1 MAPNTSTENPYNL
14 FSLLQAGDFVAKTTF
29 AVMVIMS
36 LATWYVVLTK
46 LWDQRRLRKQYREIE
61 KGFWTAGSLKEGA
74 AKLTGK
80 DNAFKMLVEDGM
92 RAAHH
97 HEGRL
102 TDQIPLHEWIAV
114 SLQRSVDSVTS
125 RLQSGM
131 AVLATT
137 GSVAP
142 FVGLMGT
149 VYGIFNALIRITLA
163 GQANITETAGPIGEA
178 LIMTFIGLLV
188 AVPAVIFY
196 NWLLRR
202 NKDIQEKLRYFAAD
216 LHAYLVSG
224 ARVDTGVASGA
235 PARPAAASGAAVR
248 K

>member
-1 MAPNTSTENPYNL
+1 
-14 FSLLQAGDFVAKTTF
+14 
-29 AVMVIMS
+29 
-36 LATWYVVLTK
+36 
-46 LWDQRRLRKQYREIE
+46 
-61 KGFWTAGSLKEGA
+61 
-74 AKLTGK
+74 
-80 DNAFKMLVEDGM
+80 
-92 RAAHH
+92 
-97 HEGRL
+97 
-102 TDQIPLHEWIAV
+102 
-114 SLQRSVDSVTS
+114 
-125 RLQSGM
+125 
-131 AVLATT
+131 
-137 GSVAP
+137 
-142 FVGLMGT
+142 MGT

-224 ARVDTGVASGA
+224 ARVDTGVASAA
-235 PARPAAASGAAVR
+235 PARPAASGAAVR